1 MASAFAMIMAGGF
14 SADLSVLT
22 EIRAEAAVPFG
33 GKFRIIDF
41 PLSNCVNSGIF
52 NVAVLTQYKPRSL
65 NDHIG
70 IGKPWDLD
78 RAQGGVRLLQPYQ
91 GGPYGDWQKGT
102 ADAVRRNL
110 DFVLQQDADHVLVL
124 AGDHIYLMNYQPMLR
139 EHIQSGADLTVA
151 VRRVNPHETHRY
163 GIVTLGAEERIVGFQ
178 EKPRRSRETL
188 ASMGIYI
195 FRRSLLVETLQA
207 QDYLD
212 FGRDVLPALVAQPR
226 LVRAYAFPGYWADVG
241 NVQAYWE
248 ANMSLLAEDPA
259 LNLYDPDWVVHT
271 RSEDRAPAK
280 LGGNAQVGGS
290 LISNGCWVDGTVER
304 SILSPGV
311 RVAEGAVIRDS
322 VILADSVIEAGAFVD
337 RCVVDEDEDEDN
349 DDDDANK
356 HDLGG
361 GWFCFNEAP
370 QLGRGW
376 DEDEDAG
383 DGDDNAANK
392 LSPQVLNT
400 GLTLVGEGSSIP
412 EGMVL
417 GRNVVVHPLSD
428 EKAFGPHKKIASGSD
443 VGVSL
448 R

>member
-337 RCVVDEDEDEDN
+337 RCVVDKRAWIN
-349 DDDDANK
+349 A
-356 HDLGG
+356 G
-361 GWFCFNEAP
+361 A
-370 QLGRGW
+370 RV
-376 DEDEDAG
+376 G

>member
-1 MASAFAMIMAGGF
+1 MIMAGGF
-14 SADLSVLT
+14 SEHLSVLT
-22 EIRAEAAVPFG
+22 ETRAEAAVPFG

-110 DFVLQQDADHVLVL
+110 DFVLQQDEEHVLIL
-124 AGDHIYLMNYQPMLR
+124 AGDHIYLMDYQPMLR
-139 EHIQSGADLTVA
+139 EHIQSAADLTVA

-163 GIVTLGAEERIVGFQ
+163 GIVTLGADDRIVGFK

-195 FRRSLLVETLQA
+195 FRKELLAETLQA
-207 QDYLD
+207 HDYLD
-212 FGRDVLPALVAQPR
+212 FGKDVVPAMIAQGK
-226 LVRAYAFPGYWADVG
+226 LVRAHAFPGYWADVG

-248 ANMSLLAEDPA
+248 ANMSLLAEEPA

-280 LGGNAQVGGS
+280 FGANAQTGGS
-290 LISNGCWVDGTVER
+290 LISNGCRVEGTVER
-304 SILSPGV
+304 SILSSGV
-311 RVAEGAVIRDS
+311 RVAEGAIIRDS
-322 VILADSVIEAGAFVD
+322 VILADTVIEAGAIID
-337 RCVVDEDEDEDN
+337 RCVVDKRVVIG
-349 DDDDANK
+349 A
-356 HDLGG
+356 G
-361 GWFCFNEAP
+361 A
-370 QLGRGW
+370 RV
-376 DEDEDAG
+376 G

-392 LSPQVLNT
+392 TMPEVLNT
-400 GLTLVGEGSSIP
+400 GLTMVGEKSVIP
-412 EGMVL
+412 EGLVI
-417 GRNVVVHPLSD
+417 GRNVVIHPDST
-428 EKAFGPHKKIASGSD
+428 EKTFGKKKKVASGSD
-443 VGVSL
+443 VGVNL

>member
-1 MASAFAMIMAGGF
+1 MANAFAMIMAGGF

-22 EIRAEAAVPFG
+22 ETRAEAAVPFG

-65 NDHIG
+65 NDHIA

-110 DFVLQQDADHVLVL
+110 DFVMQQDDDHVLIL
-124 AGDHIYLMNYQPMLR
+124 AGDHVYLMNYQPMLR
-139 EHIQSGADLTVA
+139 EHVQSGADLTVA

-163 GIVTLGAEERIVGFQ
+163 GIVTLGADDRIVAFR
-178 EKPRRSRETL
+178 EKPRRARETL
-188 ASMGIYI
+188 ASMGIYV
-195 FRRSLLVETLQA
+195 FRKELLIETLQA
-207 QDYLD
+207 NAGFLD
-212 FGRDVLPALVAQPR
+212 FGKDVVPAMIEQGK
-226 LVRAYAFPGYWADVG
+226 LVRAHAFPGYWADIG

-248 ANMSLLAEDPA
+248 ANMSLLAEEPA
-259 LNLYDPDWVVHT
+259 LNLYEPDWVVHT

-280 LGGNAQVGGS
+280 IGGNAQVGGS
-290 LISNGCWVDGTVER
+290 LISNGCWVEGTVER

-322 VILADSVIEAGAFVD
+322 VILADAVIEAGALID
-337 RCVVDEDEDEDN
+337 RCVIDKRVVIG
-349 DDDDANK
+349 A
-356 HDLGG
+356 G
-361 GWFCFNEAP
+361 A
-370 QLGRGW
+370 RV
-376 DEDEDAG
+376 G
-383 DGDDNAANK
+383 DGDDNTANK
-392 LSPQVLNT
+392 SMPEVLNT
-400 GLTLVGEGSSIP
+400 GLTMVGEHSIIP
-412 EGMVL
+412 EGMVI
-417 GRNVVVHPLSD
+417 GRNVVIHPESA
-428 EKAFGPHKKIASGSD
+428 EKAFGKRKKIASGAD
-443 VGVSL
+443 IGVSL

>member
-1 MASAFAMIMAGGF
+1 MPSAFAMIMAGGF
-14 SADLSVLT
+14 SEHLSVLT
-22 EIRAEAAVPFG
+22 ETRAEAAVPFG

-110 DFVLQQDADHVLVL
+110 DFVLQQDEEHVLIL
-124 AGDHIYLMNYQPMLR
+124 AGDHIYLMDYQPMLR
-139 EHIQSGADLTVA
+139 EHIQSAADLTVA

-163 GIVTLGAEERIVGFQ
+163 GIVTLGADDRIVGFK

-195 FRRSLLVETLQA
+195 FRKELLAETLQA
-207 QDYLD
+207 HDYLD
-212 FGRDVLPALVAQPR
+212 FGKDVVPAMIAQGK
-226 LVRAYAFPGYWADVG
+226 LVRAHAFPGYWADVG

-248 ANMSLLAEDPA
+248 ANMSLLAEEPA

-280 LGGNAQVGGS
+280 FGANAQTGGS
-290 LISNGCWVDGTVER
+290 LISNGCRVEGTVER
-304 SILSPGV
+304 SILSSGV
-311 RVAEGAVIRDS
+311 RVAEGAIIRDS
-322 VILADSVIEAGAFVD
+322 VILADTVIEAGAIID
-337 RCVVDEDEDEDN
+337 RCVVDKRVVIG
-349 DDDDANK
+349 A
-356 HDLGG
+356 G
-361 GWFCFNEAP
+361 A
-370 QLGRGW
+370 RV
-376 DEDEDAG
+376 G

-392 LSPQVLNT
+392 TMPEVLNT
-400 GLTLVGEGSSIP
+400 GLTMVGEKSVIP
-412 EGMVL
+412 EGLVI
-417 GRNVVVHPLSD
+417 GRNVVIHPDST
-428 EKAFGPHKKIASGSD
+428 EKTFGKKKKVASGSD
-443 VGVSL
+443 VGVNL

>member
-22 EIRAEAAVPFG
+22 ETRAEAAVPFG

-52 NVAVLTQYKPRSL
+52 NVAVLTQYKPRRL

-188 ASMGIYI
+188 ASMGIYV

-337 RCVVDEDEDEDN
+337 RCVVDKR
-349 DDDDANK
+349 AWIK
-356 HDLGG
+356 AG
-361 GWFCFNEAP
+361 A
-370 QLGRGW
+370 RV
-376 DEDEDAG
+376 G

-400 GLTLVGEGSSIP
+400 GLTLVGEGASIP

-428 EKAFGPHKKIASGSD
+428 EKTFGPHKKIASGSD